1 MRTRFSKP
9 TLVKV
14 LLFTVASIIFTVALG
29 VKIGNLRLFTD
40 EYRLE
45 AEFSDAGGIFKG
57 DAVKLAGVDVGRVLG
72 AKIEKGKAIVEFT
85 VNKEVRLP
93 RADSLIGMRWR
104 NVLGQRFLYV
114 YPGQGSAPALHR
126 TGAQGEPQRGYYQD
140 GDRIPE
146 SQTVDAGDLN
156 EFLNSLGPI
165 LRSIDPQ
172 KANAFLDAMNQA
184 LGGNEIVVRQLL
196 DQGGL
201 FASRLAKMDEQIKTF
216 ISSSEVV
223 VTTYANQSQAL
234 DQVLEHLDVLGG
246 SLESMVGDIE
256 SLVVNFA
263 DVQQLLD
270 QLLKRNRGSIDASL
284 QSLNAVLGTLA
295 QHRRQLEHTLCSLPA
310 GISPYFQT
318 TSWGEWFNVRITAVV
333 LKAPTN
339 SGQRSRVVAV
349 VPEDE
354 GQRRGR
360 AVPPY
365 VGCGRFEQY
374 ILGAGGSGG
383 GGSGGGGS
391 GGGGGDDDDDN
402 GAASAAAVIPGSFE
416 AFMGSVMGGTGG

>member
-1 MRTRFSKP
+1 MRTRFSKA
-9 TLVKV
+9 TMVKV
-14 LLFTVASIIFTVALG
+14 LIFTVVSIIFTVGLG
-29 VKIGNLRLFTD
+29 LKIGNLRLFSD

-45 AEFSDAGGIFKG
+45 AQFADAGGIFKG

-72 AKIEKGKAIVEFT
+72 AKIEKGRAIVEFT
-85 VNKEVRLP
+85 VQKDVKLP
-93 RADSLIGMRWR
+93 RADSLVGMRWR
-104 NVLGQRFLYV
+104 NVLGQRFLYI
-114 YPGQGSAPALHR
+114 YPGQGTQPVLHNTAAQGDRR
-126 TGAQGEPQRGYYQD
+126 TGYYEE

-146 SQTVDAGDLN
+146 SQTVEAGDLN

-165 LRSIDPQ
+165 LRSIDPD

-196 DQGGL
+196 DQGGV
-201 FASRLAKMDEQIKTF
+201 FASRLGEMDEQIKTF
-216 ISSSEVV
+216 ISSSDVV
-223 VTTYANQSQAL
+223 VTTYANQSEAL

-270 QLLKRNRGSIDASL
+270 RLLKRNRSNIDVSL
-284 QSLNAVLGTLA
+284 RSLNTVLGTLA
-295 QHRRQLEHTLCSLPA
+295 RHRTQLEHTLCTLPA

-333 LKAPTN
+333 LKAPTGPRD
-339 SGQRSRVVAV
+339 SVIVGV

-354 GQRRGR
+354 NQREGE

-374 ILGAGGSGG
+374 IGG
-383 GGSGGGGS
+383 GPPTANGGG
-391 GGGGGDDDDDN
+391 GGGGGDDDDN
-402 GAASAAAVIPGSFE
+402 GDASAIGASALPGSFE
-416 AFMGSVMGGTGG
+416 AFMGSVIGG

>member
-1 MRTRFSKP
+1 MRTRFSQG

-14 LLFTVASIIFTVALG
+14 LIFTVVSIIFTVGLG
-29 VKIGNLRLFTD
+29 LKIGNLRLFSD

-45 AEFSDAGGIFKG
+45 AEFSDASGIFKG

-85 VNKEVRLP
+85 VRKDVRLP
-93 RADSLIGMRWR
+93 RKDSLVGMRWR
-104 NVLGQRFLYV
+104 NVLGQRFLYI
-114 YPGQGSAPALHR
+114 YPGQSTRPVLHTSAAQGQEQER
-126 TGAQGEPQRGYYQD
+126 TGFYEE

-146 SQTVDAGDLN
+146 SQTVEAGDLN

-165 LRSIDPQ
+165 LKAIDPD
-172 KANAFLDAMNQA
+172 KANAFLDAMNTA

-196 DQGGL
+196 DQGGI
-201 FASRLAKMDEQIKTF
+201 FARNLGNMDEQIKTF
-216 ISSSEVV
+216 ISSSDVV

-234 DQVLEHLDVLGG
+234 DQILDHLDVLGG
-246 SLESMVGDIE
+246 SLEGMVGDIE

-270 QLLKRNRGSIDASL
+270 QLLKRNRSNIDVSL

-333 LKAPTN
+333 LKAPTPN
-339 SGQRSRVVAV
+339 RQSSEIVAV

-354 GQRRGR
+354 GQRSGE
-360 AVPPY
+360 AVPAY
-365 VGCGRFEQY
+365 VGCGQFWKN
-374 ILGAGGSGG
+374 GVSGG
-383 GGSGGGGS
+383 G
-391 GGGGGDDDDDN
+391 GGGGGDDDDN
-402 GAASAAAVIPGSFE
+402 GDASALSAVPGSFE
-416 AFMGSVMGGTGG
+416 AFMGSVTNG

>member
-1 MRTRFSKP
+1 MRTRFSKG

-14 LLFTVASIIFTVALG
+14 LIFTVVSIIFTVGLG
-29 VKIGNLRLFTD
+29 LKIGNLRLFSN

-45 AEFSDAGGIFKG
+45 AEFSDASGIFKG

-85 VNKEVRLP
+85 LRKDVKLP
-93 RADSLIGMRWR
+93 RDDSLVGMRWR

-114 YPGQGSAPALHR
+114 YPGQGARPVLHTSA
-126 TGAQGEPQRGYYQD
+126 AQGEAQTGFYEE

-146 SQTVDAGDLN
+146 SQTVEAGDLN

-165 LRSIDPQ
+165 LQSIDPD

-184 LGGNEIVVRQLL
+184 LSGNEIVVRQLL
-196 DQGGL
+196 DQGGI
-201 FASRLAKMDEQIKTF
+201 FARRLGNMDEQIKTF
-216 ISSSEVV
+216 ISSTDVV

-234 DQVLEHLDVLGG
+234 DQVLEHLEVLGG

-270 QLLKRNRGSIDASL
+270 QLLKRNRSNIDVSL
-284 QSLNAVLGTLA
+284 QSLNVVLGTLA
-295 QHRRQLEHTLCSLPA
+295 QNRRQLEHTLCSLPA

-333 LKAPTN
+333 LKAPTPDRQ
-339 SGQRSRVVAV
+339 SSEIVAV

-354 GQRRGR
+354 GQRSGE
-360 AVPPY
+360 AVPAY
-365 VGCGRFEQY
+365 VGCGMFWKNG
-374 ILGAGGSGG
+374 LSGG
-383 GGSGGGGS
+383 GG
-391 GGGGGDDDDDN
+391 GGGGGDDDDN
-402 GAASAAAVIPGSFE
+402 GDASALSAMPGSFE
-416 AFMGSVMGGTGG
+416 AFMGSVIGG

>member
-1 MRTRFSKP
+1 MKTRFSKA

-14 LLFTVASIIFTVALG
+14 VVFTVVSIIFTIGLG
-29 VKIGNLRLFTD
+29 LKIGNLRLFSD

-45 AEFSDAGGIFKG
+45 AEFSDANGIFKG

-85 VNKEVRLP
+85 VNKDVKLP
-93 RADSLIGMRWR
+93 RADSLVGMRWR
-104 NVLGQRFLYV
+104 NVLGQRFLYI
-114 YPGQGSAPALHR
+114 YPGQGAEPVLHR
-126 TGAQGEPQRGYYQD
+126 TAAQGERQTGYYED

-196 DQGGL
+196 DQGGI
-201 FASRLAKMDEQIKTF
+201 FARRLGDMDEQIKTF
-216 ISSSEVV
+216 ISSSDVV
-223 VTTYANQSQAL
+223 VTTYANQSEAL
-234 DQVLEHLDVLGG
+234 GQVLEHLDVLGG

-270 QLLKRNRGSIDASL
+270 QLLKRNRSNIDVSL

-295 QHRRQLEHTLCSLPA
+295 QHRGQLEDTLCSLPA

-333 LKAPTN
+333 LKAPTPDR
-339 SGQRSRVVAV
+339 QRSRVVAV
-349 VPEDE
+349 VPENERQRE
-354 GQRRGR
+354 GQ

-374 ILGAGGSGG
+374 ILGASG
-383 GGSGGGGS
+383 GGSGAAGS
-391 GGGGGDDDDDN
+391 GGD
-402 GAASAAAVIPGSFE
+402 ASAIGASALPGSFE
-416 AFMGSVMGGTGG
+416 AFMGSVING

>member
-1 MRTRFSKP
+1 MRTRFSKS

-14 LLFTVASIIFTVALG
+14 LIFTVVSIIFTVGLG
-29 VKIGNLRLFTD
+29 LKIGNLRLFSN

-45 AEFSDAGGIFKG
+45 AEFGDASGIFKG

-85 VNKEVRLP
+85 LRKDVRLP
-93 RADSLIGMRWR
+93 KDDTLVGMRWR

-114 YPGQGSAPALHR
+114 YPGQGTRPVLHTSA
-126 TGAQGEPQRGYYQD
+126 AQGEARTGFYEE

-146 SQTVDAGDLN
+146 SQTVEAGDLN

-165 LRSIDPQ
+165 LRSIDPD

-201 FASRLAKMDEQIKTF
+201 FAQRLGDMDEQIKTF
-216 ISSSEVV
+216 ISSSDVV

-246 SLESMVGDIE
+246 SLEGMVGDIE

-270 QLLKRNRGSIDASL
+270 QLLKRNRSNIDVSL

-295 QHRRQLEHTLCSLPA
+295 QNRRQLEHTLCSLPA

-333 LKAPTN
+333 LKDREGNIIGNPVTEN
-339 SGQRSRVVAV
+339 QNQRS
-349 VPEDE
+349 
-354 GQRRGR
+354 GR
-360 AVPPY
+360 AVPAY
-365 VGCGRFEQY
+365 VGCGRFWP
-374 ILGAGGSGG
+374 GGPGG
-383 GGSGGGGS
+383 

-402 GAASAAAVIPGSFE
+402 GDASAMGALPGSFE
-416 AFMGSVMGGTGG
+416 AFMGSVAGG

>member
-1 MRTRFSKP
+1 MA

-14 LLFTVASIIFTVALG
+14 LIFTVVSIIFTVALG
-29 VKIGNLRLFTD
+29 LKIGNLRLFSD

-45 AEFSDAGGIFKG
+45 AEFSDASGIFKG

-85 VNKEVRLP
+85 VLKDVKLP
-93 RADSLIGMRWR
+93 RADSLVGMRWR

-114 YPGQGSAPALHR
+114 YPGQGTRRVLHTSA
-126 TGAQGEPQRGYYQD
+126 AQGEGQTGFYEE

-146 SQTVDAGDLN
+146 SQTVEAGDLN

-165 LRSIDPQ
+165 LQSIDPD

-196 DQGGL
+196 DQGGI
-201 FASRLAKMDEQIKTF
+201 FAQRLGEMDEQIKTF
-216 ISSSEVV
+216 ISSSDVV

-270 QLLKRNRGSIDASL
+270 QLLKRNRSNIDVSL

-295 QHRRQLEHTLCSLPA
+295 QNRRQLEHTLCSLPA

-333 LKAPTN
+333 LKAPTPDRQ
-339 SGQRSRVVAV
+339 SSEIVAV

-354 GQRRGR
+354 GQRSGE
-360 AVPPY
+360 AIPAY
-365 VGCGRFEQY
+365 VGCGTFWKNG
-374 ILGAGGSGG
+374 LSGG
-383 GGSGGGGS
+383 
-391 GGGGGDDDDDN
+391 GGGGGDDDDN
-402 GAASAAAVIPGSFE
+402 GDASALSAVPGSFE
-416 AFMGSVMGGTGG
+416 AFMGSVIGG